1 MLINFLPH
9 REWALARQRNK
20 FAVSVAA
27 AALLGLVIA
36 AGLCTWR
43 EQQLSVQRDANTIL
57 KQAIMALDVQ
67 LNMKAKVKAD
77 IGTLSLRATTL
88 QALQDES
95 QLAAVWLDE
104 VVGFLPEGLY
114 LTALKQ
120 DGNTV
125 RIDGVARSSEEVFE
139 LLREMV
145 SHGQWLARPEL
156 IEVAASPLSQDAFV
170 LVGTPMRTPF
180 SMKAQ
185 LKRPEQQTDADV
197 HLLAAGTD

>member
-9 REWALARQRNK
+9 REWALTRQRQQ
-20 FAVSVAA
+20 FAVSMAV
-27 AALLGLVIA
+27 AALLGLFMA
-36 AGLCTWR
+36 AGLCTWL

-57 KQAIMALDVQ
+57 KQAIKAVDVQ
-67 LNMKAKVKAD
+67 LKMKAKVKAD

-88 QALQDES
+88 QALQDER
-95 QLAAVWLDE
+95 QLAAIWLDE

-120 DGNTV
+120 EGNTV

-139 LLREMV
+139 LLREMA
-145 SHGQWLARPEL
+145 SQGQWLARPEL
-156 IEVAASPLSQDAFV
+156 IEVAATPLSQDGFA
-170 LVGTPMRTPF
+170 LVGTPMGTPF

-185 LKRPEQQTDADV
+185 LKRPELQTDADG
-197 HLLAAGTD
+197 HHLAAGTD